1 MFWLDFCIFL
11 FACMAAGLTG
21 SLFPPGQWYSE
32 LNKPIWTPPNWVFP
46 VAWPILYLCMSYS
59 GATLASIDGAGS
71 ALALWALQIALN
83 TLWTPVFFGLENIK
97 VGLIVIFL
105 LLISVAMC
113 TYVFWMYSFLS
124 GMLFLPY
131 LAWVTFAAA
140 LNMAVFRLN

>member
-1 MFWLDFCIFL
+1 MFWIDFLIFL

-21 SLFPPGQWYSE
+21 SLFPPGQWYFE
-32 LNKPIWTPPNWVFP
+32 LNKPNWTPPNWIFP

-59 GATLASIDGAGS
+59 GATLANIDSAGS

-83 TLWTPVFFGLENIK
+83 TLWTPVFFGLKNIK
-97 VGLIVIFL
+97 VGLIIIL
-105 LLISVAMC
+105 LLFLSVAIC
-113 TYVFWMYSFLS
+113 TYVFWMHSFLS
-124 GMLFLPY
+124 GLLFLPY

>member
-1 MFWLDFCIFL
+1 MFWLDFFIFL

-32 LNKPIWTPPNWVFP
+32 LNKPTWTPPNWIFP
-46 VAWPILYLCMSYS
+46 VAWPILYLFMSYS
-59 GATLASIDGAGS
+59 GATLANIDGAGS

-97 VGLIVIFL
+97 AGLIIIL
-105 LLISVAMC
+105 LLFLSVAIC
-113 TYVFWMYSFLS
+113 TYVFWMHSFLS
-124 GMLFLPY
+124 GLLFLPY

>member
-46 VAWPILYLCMSYS
+46 IAWPILYLCMSYS

-113 TYVFWMYSFLS
+113 SYVFWMYSFIS
-124 GMLFLPY
+124 GILFLPY
-131 LAWVTFAAA
+131 LVWVTFAAA

>member
-105 LLISVAMC
+105 LLISVAIC
-113 TYVFWMYSFLS
+113 TYVFWMYSFIS
-124 GMLFLPY
+124 GILFLPY

>member
-83 TLWTPVFFGLENIK
+83 TLGTPVFFGLENIK

-113 TYVFWMYSFLS
+113 TYVFWMYSFIS
-124 GMLFLPY
+124 GILFLPY
-131 LAWVTFAAA
+131 LVWVTFAAA

>member
-1 MFWLDFCIFL
+1 MFWLDFFIFL

-59 GATLASIDGAGS
+59 GATLASIDSAGS

-105 LLISVAMC
+105 LLLSVATC
-113 TYVFWMYSFLS
+113 TYVFWMQSFLS
-124 GMLFLPY
+124 GLLFLPY

>member
-1 MFWLDFCIFL
+1 
-11 FACMAAGLTG
+11 MAAGLTG

-32 LNKPIWTPPNWVFP
+32 LNKPIWVPPNWVFP

>member
-113 TYVFWMYSFLS
+113 SYVFWMYSFIS
-124 GMLFLPY
+124 GILFLPY
-131 LAWVTFAAA
+131 LVWVTFAAA

>member
-1 MFWLDFCIFL
+1 
-11 FACMAAGLTG
+11 MAAGLTG

-113 TYVFWMYSFLS
+113 TYVFWMYSFIS
-124 GMLFLPY
+124 GILFLPY

>member
-1 MFWLDFCIFL
+1 
-11 FACMAAGLTG
+11 MAAGLTG

-113 TYVFWMYSFLS
+113 TYVFWMYSFIS
-124 GMLFLPY
+124 GILFLPY
-131 LAWVTFAAA
+131 LVWVTFAAA

>member
-97 VGLIVIFL
+97 MGLIVIFL

-113 TYVFWMYSFLS
+113 SYVFWMYSFIS
-124 GMLFLPY
+124 GILFLPY
-131 LAWVTFAAA
+131 LVWVTFAAA

>member
-1 MFWLDFCIFL
+1 MFWLDFFIFL
-11 FACMAAGLTG
+11 FACMTAGLTG
-21 SLFPPGQWYSE
+21 SLFPPGQWYSQ

-113 TYVFWMYSFLS
+113 TYVFWMYSFIS
-124 GMLFLPY
+124 GILFLPY
-131 LAWVTFAAA
+131 LVWVTFAAA

>member
-1 MFWLDFCIFL
+1 
-11 FACMAAGLTG
+11 MAAGLTG

>member
-1 MFWLDFCIFL
+1 MFWLDFFIFL

-32 LNKPIWTPPNWVFP
+32 LNKPIWTPPTWVFP

-97 VGLIVIFL
+97 AGLIIIL
-105 LLISVAMC
+105 LLFLSVAIC
-113 TYVFWMYSFLS
+113 TYVFWMHSFLS
-124 GMLFLPY
+124 GLLFLPY

>member
-21 SLFPPGQWYSE
+21 SLFPPGKWYSE

-105 LLISVAMC
+105 LLISVVMC
-113 TYVFWMYSFLS
+113 TYVFWMYSFIS
-124 GMLFLPY
+124 GILFLPY
-131 LAWVTFAAA
+131 LVWVTFAAA

>member
-1 MFWLDFCIFL
+1 
-11 FACMAAGLTG
+11 MAAGLTG

-83 TLWTPVFFGLENIK
+83 TLWTPVFFGLKNIK

-113 TYVFWMYSFLS
+113 SYVFWMYSFIS
-124 GMLFLPY
+124 GILFLPY
-131 LAWVTFAAA
+131 LVWVTFAAA

>member
-1 MFWLDFCIFL
+1 
-11 FACMAAGLTG
+11 MAAGLTG

-113 TYVFWMYSFLS
+113 SYVFWMYSFIS
-124 GMLFLPY
+124 GILFLPY
-131 LAWVTFAAA
+131 LVWVTFAAA

>member
-1 MFWLDFCIFL
+1 MFWLDFFIFL

-21 SLFPPGQWYSE
+21 SLFPPGQWYSQ

-113 TYVFWMYSFLS
+113 TYVFWMYSFIS
-124 GMLFLPY
+124 GILFLPY
-131 LAWVTFAAA
+131 LVWVTFAAA

>member
-1 MFWLDFCIFL
+1 
-11 FACMAAGLTG
+11 MAAGLTG
-21 SLFPPGQWYSE
+21 SLFPPGQWYSQ

-59 GATLASIDGAGS
+59 GATLASTDGAGS

-105 LLISVAMC
+105 LLLTVAIC
-113 TYVFWMYSFLS
+113 TYVFWMQSFLS
-124 GMLFLPY
+124 GLLFLPY

>member
-11 FACMAAGLTG
+11 FSCMAAGLTG

-97 VGLIVIFL
+97 MGLIVIFL

-113 TYVFWMYSFLS
+113 SYVFWMYSFIS
-124 GMLFLPY
+124 GILFLPY
-131 LAWVTFAAA
+131 LVWVTFAAA

>member
-1 MFWLDFCIFL
+1 MFWLDFFIFL

-21 SLFPPGQWYSE
+21 SLFPPGQWYSQ

-59 GATLASIDGAGS
+59 GATLASTDGAGS

-105 LLISVAMC
+105 LLLTVAIC
-113 TYVFWMYSFLS
+113 TYVFWMQSFLS
-124 GMLFLPY
+124 GLLFLPY